1 MMDMIPKIGRV
12 EAIYPTRDT
21 LSKARNYRKGQAQRD
36 EFIEYLNTLNSSS
49 PASNRDTV
57 VISAEGRA
65 WCEQNRN

>member
-1 MMDMIPKIGRV
+1 MIAKVGKV

-36 EFIEYLNTLNSSS
+36 EFIEYLNTLNSSPS
-49 PASNRDTV
+49 SNRDTV